1 MTSAGYLLNSK
12 DGVTVDS
19 KSGRKQTKWKGGK
32 DRRLLFRGT
41 RPTVEKKEGRKRER
55 EGEKNEKKEERV
67 ARRINK

>member
-41 RPTVEKKEGRKRER
+41 RPTVEKKEGRERGREKRTKKR
-55 EGEKNEKKEERV
+55 KKEWRGE
-67 ARRINK
+67 